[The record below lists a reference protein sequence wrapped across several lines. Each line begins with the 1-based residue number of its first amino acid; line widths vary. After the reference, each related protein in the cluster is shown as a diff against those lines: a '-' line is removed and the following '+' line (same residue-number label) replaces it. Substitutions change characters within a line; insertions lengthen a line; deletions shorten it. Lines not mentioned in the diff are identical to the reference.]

1 MFEKLTEKIKKLGNP
16 TVMGLDPRI
25 EYVPEHIREGKSAA
39 QAIYEFNCGLIDC
52 CADLVPAVKP
62 QAAYYELLGLEG
74 IEVLYKTMEYA
85 KQAGMFVI
93 LDAKRGDIGATS
105 TAYAEA
111 YLSDACPADALTVN
125 PYLGSDGVKPFLD
138 VAKTTGKA
146 IFTLVKTSNP
156 SSSELQDIVADG
168 EPIYRKMAALVKA
181 WGEEYGIGSDGYT
194 SCGAVIGA
202 THPEQL
208 IELRKFMPDTFFLVP
223 GYGAQ
228 GGKAEDIIPAYGK
241 DGGGVIVNSS
251 RALMCAYKKS
261 DDPSGKAYKD
271 ATRAAVIAMKNE
283 LWK

>member
-1 MFEKLTEKIKKLGNP
+1 MWTLIWYTLG
-16 TVMGLDPRI
+16 DI
-25 EYVPEHIREGKSAA
+25 AEG
-39 QAIYEFNCGLIDC
+39 FVN
-52 CADLVPAVKP
+52 DLV
-62 QAAYYELLGLEG
+62 GN
-74 IEVLYKTMEYA
+74 T
-85 KQAGMFVI
+85 
-93 LDAKRGDIGATS
+93 
-105 TAYAEA
+105 
-111 YLSDACPADALTVN
+111 
-125 PYLGSDGVKPFLD
+125 GVKPFLD
-138 VAKTTGKA
+138 MAKTTGKA

-156 SSSELQDIVADG
+156 SSSELQDIIADG
-168 EPIYRKMAALVKA
+168 EPIYRKMATLVKA